1 MGPQIG
7 AWAHNQEPHIDEELS
22 DAEEDNTS
30 ENFPDSG
37 TVLVEE
43 QTEELVELDSML
55 TQESIQTK
63 KRRGGRVIATEEGD
77 TPHETA
83 KKNSNSRADLQTPK
97 RLIHQKSVKTIM

>member
-1 MGPQIG
+1 MLSPKASNNVQQAIINFRRHNLAKNSVGPQIG

-55 TQESIQTK
+55 TQESI
-63 KRRGGRVIATEEGD
+63 
-77 TPHETA
+77 
-83 KKNSNSRADLQTPK
+83 
-97 RLIHQKSVKTIM
+97 